1 MPHSTKEKRNAWLK
15 AKILSDPEWHQKKKE
30 FQRQYYINNREKFF
44 RYQKEYRRRSE
55 ITPLTPEQIK
65 QRRKIQ
71 RKHYYA
77 KRSKNK
83 EYTRA
88 HTVRCKE
95 YRRKLKMRILEA
107 YGCVCVCCGE
117 TMSEFLT
124 PDHINGGG
132 SAHLRRRGVQGIY
145 LDIIREGF
153 PRDKYQILCMNCNWG
168 KSVYG
173 ECPHGHKHKI

>member
-1 MPHSTKEKRNAWLK
+1 MPQTKEQRKIWAEAQRIADPDWDHKRREK
-15 AKILSDPEWHQKKKE
+15 R
-30 FQRQYYINNREKFF
+30 RQYYRDHTRQFLNYR
-44 RYQKEYRRRSE
+44 KEYRRRSE
-55 ITPLTPEQIK
+55 IIPLTTEQIA
-65 QRRKIQ
+65 QRRKVQ

-95 YRRKLKMRILEA
+95 YRRKLKLRILEA
-107 YGCVCVCCGE
+107 YGPVCVCCGE
-117 TMSEFLT
+117 TIPEFLV

-132 SAHLRRRGVQGIY
+132 CQHLKRRGVQGIY

-153 PRDKYQILCMNCNWG
+153 PKDKYQILCMNCNWG

-173 ECPHGHKHKI
+173 ACPHGDKHKA